1 MVFISKIN
9 LVSYIGEKFG
19 TLIIIG
25 VRYQKH
31 TKTKLICEC
40 ECGCGRILEVEY
52 YSLVTGKT
60 KSCKGYNRSKRKTS
74 DELLL
79 NKFKHTYH
87 DAKRRCTS
95 SKCTGYEN
103 YGGRGIKVEWNT
115 FEEFMF
121 DMYESYQ
128 AHVEEFGEKE
138 TTFDR
143 IDVDG
148 NYCKENCRWTT
159 HLKQGNNTRRNHYI
173 TIDGIT
179 KTAKEW
185 WRECGKV
192 AYQTFISRINDFGWE
207 PMKALTTPPKPIG
220 NNVHKKD

>member
-1 MVFISKIN
+1 MN
-9 LVSYIGEKFG
+9 YHIGERIGKL
-19 TLIIIG
+19 TIIG
-25 VRYQKH
+25 VRYKKGER
-31 TKTKLICEC
+31 TKMICEC
-40 ECGCGRILEVEY
+40 ECGGFKTVS
-52 YSLVTGKT
+52 YSHLSSGMV
-60 KSCKGYNRSKRKTS
+60 KSCGCLKHSGYTS
-74 DELLL
+74 THGMTGTR
-79 NKFKHTYH
+79 FYHIYH

-95 SKCTGYEN
+95 PKCIGYEN

-115 FEEFMF
+115 FEEFMS

-128 AHVEEFGEKE
+128 VHVEEFGEKE
-138 TTFDR
+138 TTLDR

-207 PMKALTTPPKPIG
+207 PIKALTTPPKPIG
-220 NNVHKKD
+220 NNVYKKD